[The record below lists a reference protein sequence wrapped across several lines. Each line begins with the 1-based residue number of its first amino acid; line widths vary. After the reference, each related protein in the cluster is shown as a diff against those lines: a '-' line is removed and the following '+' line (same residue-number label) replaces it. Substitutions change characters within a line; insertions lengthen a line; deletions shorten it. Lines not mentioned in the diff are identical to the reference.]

1 MTIHHNEGQKLDAL
15 NEALF
20 QLETHS
26 DFAHVPQLIEE
37 LYGNRKSWD
46 ENYHVYEEMEKRI
59 PLLEHAIL
67 RLLSEIE
74 RKFEQ
79 GKPVR
84 PDTHEV
90 KTAWKLIKEPRFA

>member
-1 MTIHHNEGQKLDAL
+1 MTIYHNDGQKKDAL

-20 QLETHS
+20 QLETHP
-26 DFAHVPQLIEE
+26 DFAHVPELIEE

-46 ENYHVYEEMEKRI
+46 ENYHVYEEMKTRI

-79 GKPVR
+79 GKPVI
-84 PDTHEV
+84 PSTHEV
-90 KTAWKLIKEPRFA
+90 QTAWKLIKEPRLA

>member
-1 MTIHHNEGQKLDAL
+1 MTIYHNDTQKKNVL

-20 QLETHS
+20 QLETHPEFS
-26 DFAHVPQLIEE
+26 YVPQLIEE
-37 LYGNRKSWD
+37 LYGDRKSWD
-46 ENYHVYEEMEKRI
+46 ENYHVYEQMKTRI

-74 RKFEQ
+74 RKYEQ

-90 KTAWKLIKEPRFA
+90 KTAWKLIREPRFD